1 MILNTTGA
9 TVVLLLV
16 FMWTA
21 QYAASFWQM
30 RRYYKRL
37 SELRREGFVWV
48 GLAGSAWRRRQYAVL
63 VVSPDQRIVRAEQ
76 LSGWTVLATLKPV
89 AGLAG
94 RPVSDLVDDSLQ
106 LPVSPKL
113 LLALRDAVK
122 HMQAHAARKAAA
134 AQAEGSENGAPTASV
149 SAP

>member
-1 MILNTTGA
+1 
-9 TVVLLLV
+9 
-16 FMWTA
+16 
-21 QYAASFWQM
+21 
-30 RRYYKRL
+30 
-37 SELRREGFVWV
+37 
-48 GLAGSAWRRRQYAVL
+48 
-63 VVSPDQRIVRAEQ
+63 
-76 LSGWTVLATLKPV
+76 
-89 AGLAG
+89 
-94 RPVSDLVDDSLQ
+94 VSDLVDDSLQ